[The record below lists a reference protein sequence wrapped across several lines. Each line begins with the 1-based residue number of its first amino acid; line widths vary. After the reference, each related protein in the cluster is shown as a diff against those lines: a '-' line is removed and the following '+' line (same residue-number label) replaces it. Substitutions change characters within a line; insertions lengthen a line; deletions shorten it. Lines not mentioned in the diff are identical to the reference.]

1 MEQGKRVRV
10 LNEPGMARAR
20 ALIKAV
26 GYDTEDLRRPRI
38 GVANTYSETSP
49 GHSHLRAVADAVKAG
64 IWQAGGTPCEFG
76 GFGMCPVDVGSAG
89 MRYDTPTRDIIAAE
103 VETCAELHAFDGL
116 VLISSCEVDIPGR
129 RLDLLVSA
137 DELEARRSA
146 WTPPPPR
153 VTRGLLTLYARLAE
167 PAERGAGL
175 PVRLAQG

>member
-1 MEQGKRVRV
+1 MERGKRVKV

-26 GYDTEDLRRPRI
+26 GYDSDDLRRPRI

-49 GHSHLRAVADAVKAG
+49 GHSHLRAVAEAVKAG

-116 VLISSCEVDIPGR
+116 VLISSCDKNVPGH
-129 RLDLLVSA
+129 LLA
-137 DELEARRSA
+137 A
-146 WTPPPPR
+146 
-153 VTRGLLTLYARLAE
+153 ARLNLPAILVPGGPMLAGRFHGKDAIITDLDAE
-167 PAERGAGL
+167 T
-175 PVRLAQG
+175 